1 MAHLHNEL
9 NYQHSRLLLR
19 RGLLV
24 FGVLYG
30 YFWFI
35 SEPDA
40 IDWKDTFDLKF
51 NEKTY
56 GSLSSSAGEGGAS
69 MDE

>member
-9 NYQHSRLLLR
+9 NYQHSRLLLQ